1 MHTIKQII
9 DNQELFRQEIID
21 FLKKELQASLDVL
34 KHISTTDPEVN
45 DQLLQLKKK
54 IKKMKSPSIPSLFFL
69 HRRRNKKYYAWWE
82 VESEEAIIHKYVKID

>member
-1 MHTIKQII
+1 MAIFPGNWH
-9 DNQELFRQEIID
+9 
-21 FLKKELQASLDVL
+21 LD
-34 KHISTTDPEVN
+34 HA
-45 DQLLQLKKK
+45 KK